1 MDTPPIHTAEEA
13 TAPELGRAILRLA
26 AMLVVLALVLVPLLR
41 SLPLGQT
48 TRTGLLAW
56 LMVGIA
62 LYWAYAGMGYRALLI
77 LQMLVFSAAAT
88 LLTTKAALVLVGIN
102 RLSILRRTARDL
114 ILLGGLLAVINLG
127 SMLIGLVRR
136 WLRKRQQDRDSGA
149 PTPG

>member
-1 MDTPPIHTAEEA
+1 MTEPSLHTAEEA
-13 TAPELGRAILRLA
+13 SAPELARAIIRLS
-26 AMLVVLALVLVPLLR
+26 AMLVVLGLVLVPLLR

-56 LMVGIA
+56 LMVAIA
-62 LYWAYAGMGYRALLI
+62 LYWAFAGLGYRPLLL
-77 LQMLVFSAAAT
+77 LQMLAFSVAAM

-114 ILLGGLLAVINLG
+114 ILVGAALAVINLG

-136 WLRKRQQDRDSGA
+136 WLRKRRRDGGPPA
-149 PTPG
+149 TATR

>member
-1 MDTPPIHTAEEA
+1 MDASPPHTAEEA
-13 TAPELGRAILRLA
+13 TASELGRAILRLA
-26 AMLVVLALVLVPLLR
+26 AMLGILALVLVPLLR

-77 LQMLVFSAAAT
+77 LQMLAFSAAAT
-88 LLTTKAALVLVGIN
+88 LLTTKAALVLVGID

-114 ILLGGLLAVINLG
+114 ILVGGALAVINLG
-127 SMLIGLVRR
+127 SMLIGLIRR
-136 WLRKRQQDRDSGA
+136 WLKKRQQDRDSGA
-149 PTPG
+149 PAPG